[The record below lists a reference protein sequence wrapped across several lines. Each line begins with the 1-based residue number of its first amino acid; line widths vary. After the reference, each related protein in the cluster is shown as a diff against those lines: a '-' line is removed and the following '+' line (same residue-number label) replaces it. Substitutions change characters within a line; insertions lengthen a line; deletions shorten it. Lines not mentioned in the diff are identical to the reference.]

1 MLFLDEFML
10 LSFYM
15 GHGDT
20 VLKYRNISVFVAQ
33 VEITDWPRWI
43 QLLNI
48 WLLESGTT
56 MYFSSVP

>member
-33 VEITDWPRWI
+33 VEITD
-43 QLLNI
+43 
-48 WLLESGTT
+48 
-56 MYFSSVP
+56 